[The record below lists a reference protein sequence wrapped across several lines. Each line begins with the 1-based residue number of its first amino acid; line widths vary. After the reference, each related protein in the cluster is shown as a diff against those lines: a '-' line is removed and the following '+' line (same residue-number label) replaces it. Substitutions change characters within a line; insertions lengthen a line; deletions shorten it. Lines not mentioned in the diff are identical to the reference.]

1 MAKAILDIEI
11 KGISEAQT
19 GLDGLSQKINQTS
32 QQGKELQEQ
41 KKLLE
46 KRLQTN
52 AKALQKL
59 NNEYADGTIN
69 AEEYESAVNGVEISN
84 QNATKALIQNTS
96 AIAVNKAELADLRK
110 EQKQAARLINTQA
123 DTLDNLRRKL
133 ALAQTEYAQLDQ
145 STEEGRKA
153 AERFALEINKLN
165 EEVKD
170 QEKALGD
177 HRRNVGNYGEAL
189 QGVTPLLGS
198 FGAGIAGA
206 MSSLSGIS
214 EQLEEA
220 TKKIDQIGATSTAA
234 GGNIGGLKGAFAT
247 VRAGI
252 ISATQAGL
260 AFIATPIGAAIAA
273 LAAIGTATKAFF
285 DYNAEVQKTN
295 ALISG
300 ITNESGALVDEIRM
314 QSGAMAE
321 VLGVDQEQIVQNAK
335 VLVQQFGISYE
346 EALQQMENGILATNG
361 ANEEFMQSIGEYST
375 FFADAGYSV
384 EEFADIVNAGF
395 DLGIYSDK
403 LPDALKEADISLREQ
418 TTATRDALTNAFGED
433 FTSNILDQI
442 NTGALSTKDALA
454 LISEESERVSLTSEQ
469 AATLTADVFRGA
481 GEDAGGALKVFEA
494 VNASMSD
501 TTSELDEQGKR
512 LQEDIE
518 RQEQVA
524 KARDDAFNSEGIQ
537 AFSKVMK
544 DLGAFLSQVFYGTI
558 ELIGGVID
566 FAFVKPF
573 NRAKTIVTTIIDV
586 FVNLGKGLGK
596 LAMKFEPLGNAINKV
611 KQGFTTFID
620 GFKRG
625 FASFRATLDGL
636 VAYGKSV
643 LNSLSKALEHIG
655 NADFAKA
662 YDALS
667 DIGEDGA
674 RAFDRAFNKTMDS
687 AMQDSVKTVEGAM
700 DDASDAAGAGGTNA
714 GQAFKDNFKA
724 EYDKLRQDITRT
736 PVVAQATGVFDQRD
750 MEEVEEKL
758 QNVFNKIQSG
768 EIVEGQQIE
777 LFKDGAGTGV
787 TVSTEEYIALAQDR
801 INALQREEE
810 EERRA
815 SERRSEDRAKQ
826 RIEDE
831 KEAMRKQAEILA
843 LARTEEETA
852 RFTYEQKLID
862 LGLFNLAEQ
871 DMTQEQL
878 LAKQALENA
887 YNEEIKKIEEQRK
900 KDAQQLIDDELKANA
915 DKFNKILEDKQ
926 ALNDLLAAEDQVA
939 MNNEIQAV
947 IGNEEAIAE
956 IKKRYRLQAIQ
967 DEIDATTEMIKTLSD
982 KIAEDSAIEG
992 TGGDLLSDEQVAE
1005 YRTRISELKVLL
1017 SELGVEFAE
1026 INKDPEGNPQT
1037 FGEMLGMDEE
1047 SVEKAKMAVSG
1058 FQQGLDVIGDAMQ
1071 ARQMDRLASVDK
1083 MVEQGV
1089 ITEEQAN
1096 ERKDKIN
1103 KEFARK
1109 QQKIDIVQSIINTAQ
1124 AVTKALGSAFP
1135 PANFI
1140 LAGITAAQGAV
1151 QTAMIKKQKFAKGG
1165 ILSGPSHAQGGINM
1179 FSKGGTFFGEAEG
1192 GEAILTK
1199 GVMSNPTLA
1208 TMASAINVAGGGV
1221 PLFDNGGV
1229 LDPIPTATPTERV
1242 ADLLANATKGRQP
1255 VLVVEQLR
1263 EREQSVDVMESLRTI
1278 G

>member
-19 GLDGLSQKINQTS
+19 GLDGLSQKINETR

-59 NNEYADGTIN
+59 NNEYADGTIT

-110 EQKQAARLINTQA
+110 EQKQAARLVNTQA

-170 QEKALGD
+170 QEKSLGD

-295 ALISG
+295 ALIAG

-384 EEFADIVNAGF
+384 EEFANVVNAGF

-494 VNASMSD
+494 VNASMAD

-518 RQEQVA
+518 RQEKVA

-537 AFSKVMK
+537 AFSKVMR
-544 DLGAFLSQVFYGTI
+544 DLGAFLSKVFYGTI
-558 ELIGGVID
+558 ELIGGVIN

-573 NRAKTIVTTIIDV
+573 NLAKKVVTTIIDV

-596 LAMKFEPLGNAINKV
+596 LAMKFEPIRKAVNKV
-611 KQGFTTFID
+611 KQGFTSFID

-625 FASFRATLDGL
+625 FATFRATLDGL
-636 VAYGKSV
+636 SAYGKAV
-643 LNSLSKALEHIG
+643 LGQLGEALDAIGKGQFKKAK
-655 NADFAKA
+655 NAIA
-662 YDALS
+662 
-667 DIGEDGA
+667 DIGDEGA
-674 RAFDRAFNKTMDS
+674 RAFDKAFNKRMND
-687 AMQDSVKTVEGAM
+687 AMGDAVDTVEGAM

-714 GQAFKDNFKA
+714 GQEFKDNFRA
-724 EYDKLRQDITRT
+724 EYEKLRQDIART
-736 PVVAQATGVFDQRD
+736 PVVAQAQGVFDDRSIEDVESKLVGIYQR
-750 MEEVEEKL
+750 
-758 QNVFNKIQSG
+758 IQSG
-768 EIVEGQQIE
+768 DITEGQKIT
-777 LFKDGAGTGV
+777 LDGTDIAV
-787 TVSTEEYIALAQDR
+787 TTDEYIQLAQDR
-801 INALQREEE
+801 IDAIQREEE
-810 EERRA
+810 EEKRA
-815 SERRSEDRAKQ
+815 SNRRSEDRAKQ
-826 RIEDE
+826 RADDE
-831 KEAMRKQAEILA
+831 KEALRKQAEILA

-871 DMTQEQL
+871 DMTQAQL

-900 KDAQQLIDDELKANA
+900 KDAQQLIDDELQANA
-915 DKFNKILEDKQ
+915 DKFNKILEGKQ

-967 DEIDATTEMIKTLSD
+967 DEVDATTEMIKTLSE
-982 KIAEDSAIEG
+982 KIAEDAAIEG

-1047 SVEKAKMAVSG
+1047 SVEKAKMAVGG

-1089 ITEEQAN
+1089 ITEEEAN

-1124 AVTKALGSAFP
+1124 AVSKALGSAFP